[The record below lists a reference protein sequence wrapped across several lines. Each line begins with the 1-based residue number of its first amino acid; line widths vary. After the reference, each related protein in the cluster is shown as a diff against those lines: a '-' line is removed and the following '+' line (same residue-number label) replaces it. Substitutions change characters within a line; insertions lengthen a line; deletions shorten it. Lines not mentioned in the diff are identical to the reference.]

1 MKNLGIY
8 RVMTYLLLFVAA
20 FMSVSVFN
28 SLLAALA
35 NPVGLLQL
43 FVPAC
48 IIIYTYCSWRFLV
61 RGIDKGIPSKPVM
74 RDLIKVNAYVS
85 VAIGALLFISMALA
99 IALPEPFK
107 LLLDQIIAAQP
118 PGTDGNNKK
127 ILNGARFGV
136 GFLIVY
142 GVLLLI
148 HPFITFRLLKRFPQ
162 LFQEPTI

>member
-20 FMSVSVFN
+20 FMSVGVFT

-35 NPVGLLQL
+35 NPVGLLQV
-43 FVPAC
+43 FVLAC
-48 IIIYTYCSWRFLV
+48 VIIYTYCSWRFLV

-85 VAIGALLFISMALA
+85 VAVGALLFILMAYV
-99 IALPEPFK
+99 IALPEQFQNV
-107 LLLDQIIAAQP
+107 LEQARAAQP
-118 PGTDGNNKK
+118 PGTHWTNAE
-127 ILNGARFGV
+127 ILSGVRFAV

-142 GVLLLI
+142 GALLLI
-148 HPFITFRLLKRFPQ
+148 HPFMTFRLLKRFPQ
-162 LFQEPTI
+162 LFQEPTN

>member
-20 FMSVSVFN
+20 FTSVGVFT
-28 SLLAALA
+28 SLPAALA

-43 FVPAC
+43 FVSAC
-48 IIIYTYCSWRFLV
+48 VIIYTYCSWRFLV

-85 VAIGALLFISMALA
+85 VAVGALLFIVMACV
-99 IALPEPFK
+99 IALPELFQNV
-107 LLLDQIIAAQP
+107 LEQTRAAEP
-118 PGTDGNNKK
+118 PGTDWTNAD
-127 ILNGARFGV
+127 ILNGARFAV
-136 GFLIVY
+136 GFLLVY

-162 LFQEPTI
+162 LFQEPTN